1 MTRSRSPSML
11 MLMLGAAVGA
21 LCLLLWPHLGVAH
34 AHAGAVADPVAT
46 STTSADAL
54 LSIAL
59 TYGPLW
65 GGMAIAFG
73 LLSTLLQRNQSTHWI
88 AQGRTLALITAAV
101 GLGIAALQAHFGG
114 APWGGVVMTLVLG
127 IFKLIDPTT
136 VPAATVIAERIGAH
150 MPAPELD
157 KADSGR

>member
-1 MTRSRSPSML
+1 MSSSKKVT
-11 MLMLGAAVGA
+11 
-21 LCLLLWPHLGVAH
+21 
-34 AHAGAVADPVAT
+34 
-46 STTSADAL
+46 
-54 LSIAL
+54 
-59 TYGPLW
+59 
-65 GGMAIAFG
+65 
-73 LLSTLLQRNQSTHWI
+73 QSTHWI

>member
-1 MTRSRSPSML
+1 MTRLRSPFTL
-11 MLMLGAAVGA
+11 LLGAVVGA
-21 LCLLLWPHLGVAH
+21 LCLLALPHLGVAH
-34 AHAGAVADPVAT
+34 AHAVPDPVAT
-46 STTSADAL
+46 SATSVDVL

-65 GGMAIAFG
+65 GGMAIGFG
-73 LLSTLLQRNQSTHWI
+73 IVSTLLQRNESTHWI

-114 APWGGVVMTLVLG
+114 APWGGVLMTLVLG

-136 VPAATVIAERIGAH
+136 VPPAAVTAK
-150 MPAPELD
+150 P
-157 KADSGR
+157 